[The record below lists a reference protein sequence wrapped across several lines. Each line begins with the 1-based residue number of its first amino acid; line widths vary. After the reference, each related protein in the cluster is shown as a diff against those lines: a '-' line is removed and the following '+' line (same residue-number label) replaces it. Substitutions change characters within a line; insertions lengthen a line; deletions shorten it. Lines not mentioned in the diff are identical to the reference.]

1 MTAVVST
8 YLFLAPE
15 GFHLPK
21 EIAYLIGGGIT
32 FLSVLLFGIYVKK
45 LKPAVSLTV

>member
-15 GFHLPK
+15 GFHLSK
-21 EIAYLIGGGIT
+21 AISYAAGILITLFSGI
-32 FLSVLLFGIYVKK
+32 LFFIYFRKQR
-45 LKPAVSLTV
+45 